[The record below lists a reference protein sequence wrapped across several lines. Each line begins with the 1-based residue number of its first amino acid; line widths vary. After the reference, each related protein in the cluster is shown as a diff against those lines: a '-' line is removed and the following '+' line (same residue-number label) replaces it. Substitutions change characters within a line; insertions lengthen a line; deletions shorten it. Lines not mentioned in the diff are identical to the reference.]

1 MHGRLALN
9 RDQVDE
15 CRKLAR
21 HVAEHL
27 QKIAERHSTLAIEQ
41 AVLRVVG
48 AAPTVHHPIIHAI
61 AQRLGPQSM
70 KLGVAGWLGR
80 TMIARK
86 LSPEK
91 AALYLAKH
99 GLGKRDDLNQV
110 GWGDSQRAVRDAMN
124 RWVRELPKSTSGKPR
139 NGQFRMAVQVAG
151 HNAKQDLSVLHRVS
165 DKTDLQIVTLPAAAP
180 TDGILAE
187 QRGFLRRKGYPL
199 AEAMRR
205 AAQGRG
211 ADAADVCWQG
221 NGVPETA
228 VVAATT
234 PHTRLGVNPLAHH
247 SFTDYNFMVRL
258 SAKTG
263 LRLQHD
269 QSAWG
274 TPEFLDTHLHQVF
287 AMQLVMEQWLMMQGG
302 ELDRRVI
309 VLPSLVPTHKM
320 PDWVSVLASQQ
331 LVRELFSQSEIWHH
345 TSTAHPAWDVGAA
358 ALIGFTGAVVSEDQ
372 VPTLQQF
379 KDWGQM
385 MKPLAYECQFSDHGH
400 VSRRIHTLLERCMK
414 ELNRLYRTGFSHVM
428 AQDHGG
434 LFAMAKTKTGA
445 ETTFEKD
452 RRYWNPLEEY
462 LGR

>member
-41 AVLRVVG
+41 AVLRVLG
-48 AAPTVHHPIIHAI
+48 AASSQKPPIIHAI
-61 AQRLGPQSM
+61 AHKLGPQSM

-91 AALYLAKH
+91 AAVYLAKH

-110 GWGDSQRAVRDAMN
+110 GWGEAQRAVRDAMN
-124 RWVRELPKSTSGKPR
+124 RWVRELPKLANGKAR
-139 NGQFRMAVQVAG
+139 NGQFRMAVQFTSSD
-151 HNAKQDLSVLHRVS
+151 AKRDLSALHRVR
-165 DKTDLQIVTLPAAAP
+165 DMTELQIVTLPATS
-180 TDGILAE
+180 TDGILME

-199 AEAMRR
+199 ADTMRR
-205 AAQGRG
+205 AAEGRA

-263 LRLQHD
+263 LRMQHD
-269 QSAWG
+269 HSQWG
-274 TPEFLDTHLHQVF
+274 TPDFLDTHLHQVF
-287 AMQLVMEQWLMMQGG
+287 AMQMVMEQWVMMQGG

-309 VLPSLVPTHKM
+309 VLPSLVSGDKIPEL
-320 PDWVSVLASQQ
+320 VSALATQQ
-331 LVRELFSQSEIWHH
+331 LSRELFPQSEIWHH
-345 TSTAHPAWDVGAA
+345 VSPAHPGWDVGIA
-358 ALIGFTGAVVSEDQ
+358 ALIGFTGAVVSADQ
-372 VPTLQQF
+372 VPTLSQF
-379 KDWGQM
+379 KEWGQL

-400 VSRRIHTLLERCMK
+400 ISRRIHTLLERCMK
-414 ELNRLYRTGFSHVM
+414 ELNRLYRTGFSNVM

-434 LFAMAKTKTGA
+434 LFAVAKTKTGA
-445 ETTFEKD
+445 ETAFEKD
-452 RRYWNPLEEY
+452 RRYWNPLDEY

>member
-41 AVLRVVG
+41 AVLRALG
-48 AAPTVHHPIIHAI
+48 AAPSQHHPIIHAI
-61 AQRLGPQSM
+61 AHKLGPQSM

-80 TMIARK
+80 TMVARK

-91 AALYLAKH
+91 AAQYLAKH

-110 GWGDSQRAVRDAMN
+110 GWGESQRAVRDALN
-124 RWVRELPKSTSGKPR
+124 RWVRDLPKLATGKAR
-139 NGQFRMAVQVAG
+139 NGQFRMAVQVAHG
-151 HNAKQDLSVLHRVS
+151 DAKRDLSALHRARTQ
-165 DKTDLQIVTLPAAAP
+165 TDLQIVALPAAS
-180 TDGILAE
+180 TDGILTE
-187 QRGFLRRKGYPL
+187 HRGFFRRKGYPL
-199 AEAMRR
+199 ADAMRR
-205 AAQGRG
+205 AAEGRG

-221 NGVPETA
+221 NGVPEAA
-228 VVAATT
+228 VVAATA

-269 QSAWG
+269 QRQWG
-274 TPEFLDTHLHQVF
+274 APEFLDTHLHQVF
-287 AMQLVMEQWLMMQGG
+287 AMQMVMEQWTMMQGG

-309 VLPSLVPTHKM
+309 VVPSLVSGTKIPEL
-320 PDWVSVLASQQ
+320 VSVLATQQ
-331 LVRELFSQSEIWHH
+331 LYRELFSQSEIWHH
-345 TSTAHPAWDVGAA
+345 TSTTHPAWDVGVA
-358 ALIGFTGAVVSEDQ
+358 ALIGFTGAVVSAEQ
-372 VPTLQQF
+372 LPTLQQF
-379 KDWGQM
+379 KEWGQL

-400 VSRRIHTLLERCMK
+400 ISRRIHTLLERCMK
-414 ELNRLYRTGFSHVM
+414 ELNRLYRTGFSNVM

-434 LFAMAKTKTGA
+434 LFATVKSKSGA
-445 ETTFEKD
+445 EAPFEKD
-452 RRYWNPLEEY
+452 RRYWNPLDEF